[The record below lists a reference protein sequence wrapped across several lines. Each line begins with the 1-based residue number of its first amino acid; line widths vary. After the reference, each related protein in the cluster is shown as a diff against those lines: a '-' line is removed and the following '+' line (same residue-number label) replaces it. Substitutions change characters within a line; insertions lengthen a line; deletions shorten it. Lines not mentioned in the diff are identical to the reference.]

1 VIKTIVIPDFRKT
14 VAALM
19 LAAACLVFESSLP
32 GKADFLNTGETV
44 TEHTAEEMPWRMYC
58 D

>member
-1 VIKTIVIPDFRKT
+1 
-14 VAALM
+14 M